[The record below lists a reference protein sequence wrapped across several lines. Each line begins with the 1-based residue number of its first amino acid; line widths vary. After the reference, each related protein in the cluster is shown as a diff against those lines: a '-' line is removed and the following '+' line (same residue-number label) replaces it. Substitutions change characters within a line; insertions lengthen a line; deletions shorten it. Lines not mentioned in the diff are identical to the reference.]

1 MSTIQS
7 FEVGWINNLP
17 FFKAVF
23 RAGKAYKIPRSYAFP
38 FPEYTRRE
46 GSMNAPML
54 LRLSLPAG
62 NILSMNILTSMA
74 RRLFILLVKGY
85 QLLISPFL
93 GNNCRYYPTCS
104 QYTIEAIEL
113 HGIFRGTWL
122 GIRRISRCHPFHEGG
137 IDPVPGSELE
147 KQQGDHKCS

>member
-1 MSTIQS
+1 
-7 FEVGWINNLP
+7 
-17 FFKAVF
+17 
-23 RAGKAYKIPRSYAFP
+23 
-38 FPEYTRRE
+38 
-46 GSMNAPML
+46 MNAPML
-54 LRLSLPAG
+54 LKLPAPAD
-62 NILSMNILTSMA
+62 NIISMNTLTSMA

-113 HGIFRGTWL
+113 HGIFKGTWL